1 MVIHKQLILFVCLIA
16 LNLPIYANIY
26 PVKLDDRID
35 NSSQIVIAK
44 AVNQYS
50 YWNADG
56 SDIYTSYTMEV
67 ICYAKNPSNH
77 YYFDLVLPGG
87 LVEDEVQLVY
97 PFMRI
102 QLGYEYLMALE
113 ELSQTQL
120 NENHLARSNNP
131 KYRPYSYIQGV
142 LPMYDGYYYDYF
154 DTNAKH
160 ESSMLSD
167 IFNRINQQPKRPD
180 GSNFITRIL
189 FNTNDGDI
197 DNDGV
202 ADMYDVD
209 PNDPESDS
217 DEDGISDN
225 TETGGDG
232 IYKPEA
238 GDSDPRS
245 ACDPNPSAGKCVGVD
260 LDNDGF
266 FGNYPIGNNNYDQD
280 DNNICIPNNQAILPI
295 LKDTWLNQLQT
306 SNNYGNSNILYINE
320 AQGKQKR
327 GLLEFDLSP
336 FVGSTVLYANL
347 RLNVATVPSGSLL
360 EIHQVL
366 QAWEEGNGE
375 QTTGVANWSEATTNQ
390 AWQSIG
396 GTYDPTVLIS
406 DPINSPGFLSF
417 PIPNELIQFWLDN
430 PQENH
435 GLLLRNNVP
444 FENMILGIYS
454 AESQNPPTLEISF
467 DPNNCNHN
475 SSRKGIQ
482 TNNNGT
488 TLNRAGLTLKDGSG
502 TLTTT
507 FHAGTIDEN
516 NEMIIEGNGFGTNVG
531 LVEFPNADNGGLS
544 MVSVDYGTDVI
555 YWTDTEIRVK
565 VPKQA
570 GSGTM
575 QVKTSTGTVIG
586 TEDIDINWAL
596 NPLYHDYRSFDE
608 FTRQRVNFVDINGAG
623 GYTIEMNTSSG
634 FASNTDAI
642 NAFKKALST
651 WQCASDVNFV
661 LSETGTST
669 VSQNDGFC
677 ILEFSTDLPTGVL
690 AITSSRYKGAG
701 NSTCSNFNTLWRL
714 KEFDIEF
721 AHPSAL
727 PTGISWNFT
736 ENEPSIFEFD
746 FQSIA
751 LHELG
756 HAHGLAHVINE
767 ESVMHFSI
775 GNGDSK
781 RTLESHEIEGADHK
795 MSFSTASNC
804 VSSYDPMLNH
814 PGNEDC
820 DNTATPTALAN
831 KAKVKVFIEGYYE
844 VSSGNMNTQ
853 LSDNSIL
860 PLTQPYNVP
869 PFNYNGTESVSIIP
883 SDVVD
888 WILVEL
894 RAPDNIET
902 VLHQQAIFLRNDG
915 MLITLDGSEDIA
927 FADIA
932 GGDYFIA
939 VHHLNHIPIIS
950 NVVHSIQTAAS
961 VYDFSV
967 SPTAAMGDGQLK
979 AIDGKYFMNSGDFDS
994 NGLINNED
1002 YNLWKINSSNINV
1015 YSPADGD
1022 GNGIINSLD
1031 YNLWKVNRSKI
1042 GLITR

>member
-1 MVIHKQLILFVCLIA
+1 MVIHKQIVLLVCLLALILPA
-16 LNLPIYANIY
+16 YANIH
-26 PVKLDDRID
+26 PVKLEDRID
-35 NSSQIVIAK
+35 KSTQIVIAK

-56 SDIYTSYTMEV
+56 TDIYTSYTMEV

-87 LVEDEVQLVY
+87 LVGDEVQIVY

-102 QLGYEYLMALE
+102 QIGYEYLIALE

-120 NENHLARSNNP
+120 SENHLSRSNNP
-131 KYRPYSYIQGV
+131 KYRPYSFIQGV
-142 LPMYDGYYYDYF
+142 LPMFDGYYYDYF
-154 DTNAKH
+154 DKNAKY
-160 ESSMLSD
+160 ESNMLSE
-167 IFNRINQQPKRPD
+167 IFNRVNQQPKRPD
-180 GSNFITRIL
+180 GSDFITRSQ

-202 ADMYDVD
+202 ADMFDVD
-209 PNDPESDS
+209 PNSPESDS
-217 DEDGISDN
+217 DGDGISDN

-238 GDSDPRS
+238 GDSNPLS
-245 ACDPNPSAGKCVGVD
+245 ACDPNPSSGKCVGVD

-266 FGNYPIGNNNYDQD
+266 YGNFPIGDNNYDQD

-295 LKDTWLNQLQT
+295 SKDTWISELQAST
-306 SNNYGNSNILYINE
+306 NYGNSDILYINE

-336 FVGSTVLYANL
+336 FTGSTALYANL
-347 RLNVATVPSGSLL
+347 RINVATVPNGSLL
-360 EIHQVL
+360 EIHKVL
-366 QAWEEGNGE
+366 QAWEEGNGN
-375 QTTGVANWSEATTNQ
+375 QTTGVANWFEATTNQ
-390 AWQSIG
+390 SWQSTG
-396 GTYDPTVLIS
+396 GTYDTEVLIS
-406 DPINSPGFLSF
+406 DPVNSPGFVSF

-444 FENMILGIYS
+444 FENMILGIFS
-454 AESQNPPTLEISF
+454 AESQSPPTLEISF
-467 DPNNCNHN
+467 DPNNCTHHN
-475 SSRKGIQ
+475 IRKGIA
-482 TNNNGT
+482 TNT
-488 TLNRAGLTLKDGSG
+488 ESFTLNREGLTIKDASG
-502 TLTTT
+502 VVTST
-507 FHAGTIDEN
+507 FSAGTVDEN
-516 NEMIIEGNGFGTNVG
+516 NEIIIEGNGFGANVG

-544 MVSVDYGTDVI
+544 MISVDYGTDVI

-575 QVKTSTGTVIG
+575 QVKTNSGKLVGTA
-586 TEDIDINWAL
+586 DISINWAL
-596 NPLYHDYRSFDE
+596 NPLYHDYREFDE

-623 GYTIEMNTSSG
+623 GYTLEINTPSG
-634 FASNTDAI
+634 LAANTEAV
-642 NAFKKALST
+642 NSFKRALST

-661 LSETGTST
+661 LSEAGTST
-669 VSQNDGFC
+669 VSQNDGVC
-677 ILEFSTDLPTGVL
+677 VLEFSTDLPAGVL

-701 NSTCSNFNTLWRL
+701 NSSCSNYSTLWRL

-721 AHPSAL
+721 AHPSTL
-727 PTGISWNFT
+727 PSGISWNFS
-736 ENEPSIFEFD
+736 EDNPSIFEFD
-746 FQSIA
+746 FESIS

-775 GNGDSK
+775 GNGSKK
-781 RTLESHEIEGADHK
+781 RTLESHELEGAAHK
-795 MSFSTASNC
+795 MSFSLASNC
-804 VSSYDPMLNH
+804 VSTYDPMQVH
-814 PGNEDC
+814 SGNADC
-820 DNTATPTALAN
+820 DNTATPTTIAN
-831 KAKVKVFIEGYYE
+831 KAKVKVLIEGYYE
-844 VSSGNMNTQ
+844 VESGTMNTQ

-860 PLTQPYNVP
+860 PLTQPYNVS
-869 PFNYNGTESVSIIP
+869 PFNYNGLEAVSSIP
-883 SDVVD
+883 SNVVD

-894 RAPDNIET
+894 RAPDDIENII
-902 VLHQQAIFLRNDG
+902 HQQALFLRDDG
-915 MLITLDGSEDIA
+915 MLITLDGVEDIA

-932 GGDYFIA
+932 GGDYYIA

-961 VYDFSV
+961 IYDFSA
-967 SPTAAMGDGQLK
+967 SPTAAKGDGQLK
-979 AIDGKYFMNSGDFDS
+979 SFDGKYFMNSGDFDG

-1002 YNLWKINSSNINV
+1002 YNLWKVNSSSINV